1 MYKLLGA
8 VAVLFM
14 AGSVEAG
21 EQPSVGVGVG
31 IGDVYHSSTAAEGYL
46 RGRGAVLTGGANYL
60 EALGNY
66 QNLHQQARRRAQDN
80 WSHGIRTRW
89 SIKDESQARRRA
101 SRPNYIV
108 RRTHTLD
115 MIEARALLTQREDE
129 MRTRGLLPPKP
140 VPGFTHKG
148 VRYKSYAEFK
158 TTPAYQV
165 FLAECDVRFAKR
177 DAEKAAEKARYDSA
191 VRFLARRARMNPI
204 SRVFHDEKVA
214 RDRRVRSIMGKE
226 WWDKHMSNSSR
237 R

>member
-8 VAVLFM
+8 IAILFV

-21 EQPSVGVGVG
+21 NPSVGVGVG
-31 IGDVYHSSTAAEGYL
+31 IGDGYHSSTAAEGYL

-89 SIKDESQARRRA
+89 SIKDEAQSRRRA
-101 SRPNYIV
+101 NHPNYIV
-108 RRTHTLD
+108 RRTYQLD

-129 MRTRGLLPPKP
+129 MRVKGLLPPKP
-140 VPGFTHKG
+140 VPGFTYKG

-158 TTPAYQV
+158 TTSAFQEMI
-165 FLAECDVRFAKR
+165 AERDARFARR

-191 VRFLARRARMNPI
+191 VRFMAKRARMNPI
-204 SRVFHDEKVA
+204 NRVFHDEKVA
-214 RDRRVRSIMGKE
+214 RDRRVRRIMVE
-226 WWDKHMSNSSR
+226 
-237 R
+237 